1 MQSFFWVPT
10 YDKQASGN
18 PKRLIKYIQ
27 GSSGDAQ
34 ILNPILSADTSSSTI
49 NDLIFDGLIDLD
61 EDLKYRPRLA
71 KSWSQYEEAYL
82 SINLTW
88 LLPGMNVAKSAD
100 EWSTILV
107 KAISENIE
115 WKNNLRTIEV
125 ITGESKCRKSSGGIT
140 R

>member
-1 MQSFFWVPT
+1 M
-10 YDKQASGN
+10 
-18 PKRLIKYIQ
+18 
-27 GSSGDAQ
+27 
-34 ILNPILSADTSSSTI
+34 
-49 NDLIFDGLIDLD
+49 
-61 EDLKYRPRLA
+61 
-71 KSWSQYEEAYL
+71 

-125 ITGESKCRKSSGGIT
+125 ITGETIEGEIEKIGYKLKQPAKLKLMVLDPGNPESITLSKSKNMTDRDTIISEFLAASGWKNAIQTHLAGDASFRRYQRI
-140 R
+140 